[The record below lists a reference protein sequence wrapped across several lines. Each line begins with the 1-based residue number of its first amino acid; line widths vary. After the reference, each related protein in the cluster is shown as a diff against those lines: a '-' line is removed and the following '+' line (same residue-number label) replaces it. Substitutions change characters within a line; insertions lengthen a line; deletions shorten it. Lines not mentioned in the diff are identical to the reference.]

1 MNIVVDDNDSKYSF
15 QSYDGCGSS
24 NIGYTVILTKRYG
37 FDIILLFGR

>member
-24 NIGYTVILTKRYG
+24 NIYYTVVGLSMM
-37 FDIILLFGR
+37 